1 MYGITFVYEVTTIME
16 GVKDMAKVFMI
27 YYERDCEMYG
37 KKVQLGPNE
46 HMCNLI
52 HNEIPSNVKIHKI
65 EEL

>member
-1 MYGITFVYEVTTIME
+1 ME

-27 YYERDCEMYG
+27 YYEQDCEMYG